1 MGRGIIEPVDDIR
14 ASNPPVNEALLE
26 ALTKDLTDHDFD
38 LKHLMRT
45 VVNSRTYQASIHTSA
60 WNADDKVN
68 FSHAMPRRLGAEEL
82 MDAIAQ
88 AAGSRPKFA
97 EVPPDTKAEE
107 FPDPHV
113 GKDGFL
119 DVFGRPARESSCECE
134 RRSDISLPQA
144 LNLVNGR
151 TISDA
156 IADPKGRLA
165 KLILTG
171 APDRSIVEEL
181 YLASLSRLPTPKEYD
196 SAVSFLKPGA
206 SRAAWSQDLLWS
218 LVNSKAFLYNR

>member
-1 MGRGIIEPVDDIR
+1 MDDIR
-14 ASNPPVNEALLE
+14 ASNPPVNEGAARSADE
-26 ALTKDLTDHDFD
+26 GFDDHGYDLR
-38 LKHLMRT
+38 HLIRT
-45 VVNSRTYQASIHTSA
+45 IVNSRTYQESIQTNVWS
-60 WNADDKVN
+60 ADDKVN
-68 FSHAMPRRLGAEEL
+68 FSHAMPRRLSAEEL
-82 MDAIAQ
+82 MDGIAL

-151 TISDA
+151 TIGDA
-156 IADPKGRLA
+156 IADPKGRVA
-165 KLILTG
+165 KLVLAG
-171 APDRSIVEEL
+171 ASDRAIVEEL
-181 YLASLSRLPTPKEYD
+181 YLASLGRSPTAKEYD
-196 SAVSFLKPGA
+196 TAASFLKPGE
-206 SRAAWSQDLLWS
+206 SRAAWAQDLLWS